1 MQLCRVF
8 FQVLN
13 YQLLVLILLL
23 QTLNLLL
30 QVVLLLSQLLQL
42 TLRLRHLSR
51 VSFGLSSLLV
61 KSLLEQFHLA
71 VDRFHLRL
79 VVARDCF
86 LAQFGFELLRL
97 AKLVV
102 QTLV

>member
-1 MQLCRVF
+1 MKLSGVL

-13 YQLLVLILLL
+13 YQLLVLILLP
-23 QTLNLLL
+23 QTLNLFL

-42 TLRLRHLSR
+42 TLRLCHLSR

-61 KSLLEQFHLA
+61 ESLLEQFHLP
-71 VDRFHLRL
+71 VDRLHLRL
-79 VVARDCF
+79 IVARDCF
-86 LAQFGFELLRL
+86 LTQFGFELLRL
-97 AKLVV
+97 AKLMV